1 MFRDIPGGPALFF
14 FFKGKG
20 KELIWGREEVEEGTR
35 KTKGREKFG
44 PNIMYMAMIDGH
56 TLEVQDK

>member
-20 KELIWGREEVEEGTR
+20 KELIWGREEVEEDQ
-35 KTKGREKFG
+35 REGKVWSKYNVYG
-44 PNIMYMAMIDGH
+44 ND
-56 TLEVQDK
+56 